1 MGTFIHGLFDDG
13 KYRGAVLESWLN
25 RKSNTEEHVTARW
38 TRDLDRIADAM
49 AENLDLS
56 LLESRIGISLG

>member
-25 RKSNTEEHVTARW
+25 WTSKSEEHITDRW
-38 TRDLDRIADAM
+38 IRDLDRIADAM
-49 AENLDLS
+49 TENLDLS
-56 LLESRIGISLG
+56 LLAGRIGISLG